1 MKSAFLF
8 LSIFNIARVML
19 YYFTPQHVPVDVGIY
34 FGCGDFLV
42 SQHFLDSEQVGAAF
56 QQMGGEGMAERMR
69 AHVFFDTGHFR
80 LLLDNMENH
89 DPR

>member
-34 FGCGDFLV
+34 FGGGNGFV
-42 SQHFLDSEQVGAAF
+42 SEHTLDGTEIGPPSC
-56 QQMGGEGMAERMR
+56 
-69 AHVFFDTGHFR
+69 
-80 LLLDNMENH
+80 
-89 DPR
+89 